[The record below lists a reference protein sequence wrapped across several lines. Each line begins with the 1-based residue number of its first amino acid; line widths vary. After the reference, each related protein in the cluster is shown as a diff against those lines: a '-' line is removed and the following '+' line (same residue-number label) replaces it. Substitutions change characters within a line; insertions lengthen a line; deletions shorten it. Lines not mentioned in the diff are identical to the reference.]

1 MMHDLVSLRY
11 YLQKL
16 YVRSVL
22 LPLAKEQSAQDY
34 VFTMND
40 YNKILFHAQKQFKV
54 KSYN

>member
-1 MMHDLVSLRY
+1 MHNLVSLRY

-40 YNKILFHAQKQFKV
+40 YNKILFHAQEQFKV
-54 KSYN
+54 KSYD